1 VSSGVIDE
9 DAITIACSHQDRVI
23 ASPAGAMTI
32 LHSTFMPHA
41 GILYG
46 NGAAVGSA
54 ASRIHCGLCSCL
66 LRKSQP

>member
-32 LHSTFMPHA
+32 LHSTFTPHVS
-41 GILYG
+41 GH
-46 NGAAVGSA
+46 
-54 ASRIHCGLCSCL
+54 SR
-66 LRKSQP
+66 